1 MKNLH
6 YIPHTHW
13 DREWHKTFEA
23 FRVRLCY
30 SMEIMLD
37 TLENDKAFSYFMYD
51 AQTSILEDYL
61 TIFPENKD
69 RLKNLISN
77 KRLFV
82 GPWYTQPDFYLISG
96 ESFVRNLLIG
106 SNIAEDM
113 GHSMEVGYI
122 PDSFGQAAQTPQIMK
137 GFDLKSIY
145 VWRGIAQNDIDD
157 SVFLW
162 ESPNGDSMLSI
173 HFPLG
178 YGYNRYLPYDKE
190 KAAEKILKTEKELE
204 SRFKDGELL
213 LMGGGDH
220 TTIQKGLPEL
230 IDYTNQYFQKND
242 LDMSIKISNLELHTD
257 SLFKALDK
265 DKRELQVLKG
275 ELRNPKEQRV
285 HFGDS
290 SSRMDVKY
298 LNKTLENEISYKIEP
313 ISTIAH
319 LENGVYSN
327 GLINKSWKYL
337 FENQAHDSICTCC
350 TDESHDDILNRFKY
364 STQINRELENMF
376 FRYMERELDISSIKG
391 RPILLI
397 NSLPH
402 KRNEMIE
409 LTIYTKNKDFNIY
422 TADQKIVPYEIIS
435 TKDVDLSET
444 NISLAMDI
452 ASENYILDSYAKNL
466 KYSFI
471 ESKILVSHEFL
482 PNMGYI
488 VLDIRENET
497 KISNEK
503 LVSGDKNT
511 LENKYLK
518 IKILDNGSLEIFDK
532 ENESTFTALIFEEK
546 GDDGD
551 EYDYSPPK
559 NDLIFTTENNKAE
572 IKKLYENNFECAFEI
587 THNMIIP
594 KYLNSDRNAR
604 STETVDLPIKSIIKL
619 KADSKVLDVKVSVNN
634 KANDHI
640 IKVLCS
646 APIKTSCSYAEDHF
660 SVIKRDNVIVAP
672 ENWREQNY
680 KSIALPIYPM
690 QKFVDINDGKLG
702 IAVLSKGLPEYE
714 IYNDNTIALTLMRSV
729 GIMGKADLLIR
740 PGRVSGIEF
749 ATPDSQMIGEY
760 EFEFAIVPH
769 SGDFEEA
776 GIPRLA
782 SLYNS
787 PVIYKQFLE
796 DIRTGTRPIKAEYI
810 EVSGENIEVT
820 AIKKSERTNDVIIR
834 LFNPT
839 FGLSNNNKI
848 KINFP
853 HKSIIITNLKENAKL
868 ESLENGN
875 EKGEYL
881 LPELKGSEILTLK
894 VLI

>member
-30 SMEIMLD
+30 SMEMMLD
-37 TLENDKAFSYFMYD
+37 TLENDENFSYFMYD

-61 TIFPENKD
+61 TIYPENKD
-69 RLKNLISN
+69 RLKKLVGE

-96 ESFVRNLLIG
+96 ESLARNLLIG
-106 SNIAEDM
+106 SNIADDM

-122 PDSFGQAAQTPQIMK
+122 PDSFGQAAQIPQIMK
-137 GFDLKSIY
+137 GFDLKSVY
-145 VWRGIAQNDIDD
+145 VWRGIAQDDIDD
-157 SVFLW
+157 SAFMW
-162 ESPNGDSMLSI
+162 ESPNGDKILSI

-190 KAAEKILKTEKELE
+190 KAAEKILKTEQELE
-204 SRFKDGELL
+204 KRFQDDELL

-230 IDYTNQYFQKND
+230 LDYTNKYFQENN
-242 LDMSIKISNLELHTD
+242 LDMNIKISNLEMHTD
-257 SLFKALDK
+257 SLVKSLEK
-265 DKRELQVLKG
+265 SGRNLQVLKG

-290 SSRMDVKY
+290 SSRMDIKY

-313 ISTIAH
+313 LSTIAY
-319 LENGVYSN
+319 LENGSYPN

-364 STQINRELENMF
+364 SKQINRELENMF
-376 FRYMERELDISSIKG
+376 FRYMEREIDLSAIKG
-391 RPILLI
+391 RPVILV
-397 NSLPH
+397 NPLPY

-409 LTIYTKNKDFNIY
+409 LTVYTKNKDFNIY
-422 TADQKIVPYEIIS
+422 DPEQKIIPYEIIS

-452 ASENYILDSYAKNL
+452 ASENYVLDSYTKNP

-471 ESKILVSHEFL
+471 ENKILISQEVL
-482 PNMGYI
+482 PNARYI
-488 VLDIRENET
+488 VLDIRENEIKT
-497 KISNEK
+497 ENNK
-503 LVSGDKNT
+503 LIFADKNSF
-511 LENKYLK
+511 ENKYMK
-518 IKILDNGSLEIFDK
+518 IDILENGSLKIFNK
-532 ENESTFTALIFEEK
+532 ENENFYTALIFEEK

-559 NDLIFTTENNKAE
+559 NDIIFTTENSTAE
-572 IKKLYENNFECAFEI
+572 IRKLYENNFECAFEI
-587 THNMIIP
+587 IHNMTVP
-594 KYLNSDRNAR
+594 KCLSEDREIR
-604 STETVDLPIKSIIKL
+604 SSEMVDLSIKAIIKL
-619 KADSKVLDVKVSVNN
+619 KADSRKLDVKVSVNN

-640 IKVLCS
+640 IKVLCT
-646 APIKTSCSYAEDHF
+646 APIKSAYSYAEDHF
-660 SVIKRDNVIVAP
+660 SVIRRDNTITPP

-690 QKFVDINDGKLG
+690 QKFVDINDEKVG
-702 IAVLSKGLPEYE
+702 IAILSKGLPEYE

-729 GIMGKADLLIR
+729 GIMGKSDLLIR
-740 PGRVSGIEF
+740 PGRVSGIEY
-749 ATPDSQMIGEY
+749 ATPASQMIGEY
-760 EFEFAIVPH
+760 EFEFAVVPH
-769 SGDFEEA
+769 SGNYESAD
-776 GIPRLA
+776 IPRLA
-782 SLYNS
+782 SLYNA

-796 DIRTGTRPIKAEYI
+796 NIKTGTRPLKSEYI
-810 EVSGENIEVT
+810 EVSGNNVEVT
-820 AIKKSERTNDVIIR
+820 AIKKSERSEEIIVR
-834 LFNPT
+834 LFNSGFET
-839 FGLSNNNKI
+839 ANNSKI
-848 KINFP
+848 TINFP
-853 HKSIIITNLKENAKL
+853 HKSAIITNLKENLDSGKL
-868 ESLENGN
+868 KSGD
-875 EKGEYL
+875 KPHEYL
-881 LPELKGSEILTLK
+881 LPEIKSAGILTIK
-894 VLI
+894 ILI